1 MADGGRAIGQ
11 TKCRACGRNLRSDNR
26 SGYCQDHDHRLYKP
40 VNYGTCSLC
49 GKKLRVDSPKGRHAK
64 CAERVGAFMPARGCE
79 RCGKPLR
86 VDNRSGLCS
95 YHVTLEA
102 NRKARARK
110 RAQEAAAM
118 ATPRQTNRYCKAQI
132 ACDGNAVTAKDPNVT
147 DCTRCLRA
155 ASRRGKVIPP
165 KGEAFIERDR

>member
-1 MADGGRAIGQ
+1 MADGGRAVGQ

-26 SGYCQDHDHRLYKP
+26 SGYCKHHDHLAVRP
-40 VNYGTCSLC
+40 PPRPRCVLC
-49 GKKLRVDSPKGRHAK
+49 GKKLRADSPGNQHGK
-64 CAERVGAFMPARGCE
+64 CSRRVGTFMPARGCE
-79 RCGKPLR
+79 RCGRPLR
-86 VDNRSGLCS
+86 VDNRSGLCVP
-95 YHVTLEA
+95 HGA
-102 NRKARARK
+102 AAHNRKARAKK

-147 DCTRCLRA
+147 DCTRCLKA

-165 KGEAFIERDR
+165 KGEAFLERDR